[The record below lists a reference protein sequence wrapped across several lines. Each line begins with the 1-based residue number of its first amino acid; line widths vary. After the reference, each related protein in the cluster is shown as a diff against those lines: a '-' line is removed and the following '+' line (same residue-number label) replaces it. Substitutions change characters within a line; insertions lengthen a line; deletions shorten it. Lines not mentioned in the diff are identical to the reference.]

1 MRWHRIVARWR
12 GGDPGLT
19 IWWYFFSAASS
30 KINDARQRKR
40 HGLLLGGLN
49 ASRKKKIGPELQ
61 DGSKLWIS
69 HTGPTKNMRFIL
81 IERLQAG
88 FDLH

>member
-1 MRWHRIVARWR
+1 M
-12 GGDPGLT
+12 PGSV
-19 IWWYFFSAASS
+19 W
-30 KINDARQRKR
+30 
-40 HGLLLGGLN
+40 HGLLSLN
-49 ASRKKKIGPELQ
+49 ASRLKIGPELQ